1 MHNFNN
7 KKLKFYLF
15 LIIKSALRAKLG
27 LKPLQIDK
35 PADKQINNVSA
46 EGNKIYRDK
55 DTHQIFEHKPAASQ
69 TQVKVETK
77 LREKLKDQREKRLYQ
92 EKLL

>member
-1 MHNFNN
+1 
-7 KKLKFYLF
+7 
-15 LIIKSALRAKLG
+15 

-35 PADKQINNVSA
+35 QTDKQITNVSA

-69 TQVKVETK
+69 TQTKIETK

-92 EKLL
+92 DKFL